1 MEAND
6 PIKRR
11 IVINLDAPPGGQGSA
26 GSRGY
31 GQQRR
36 KSRTWLKVL
45 VVFFLLISLGVVAVG
60 VGGFLW
66 WRNYQTKPAYSLA
79 LIIDAAQRNDM
90 ESFKK
95 QVDDDAIARNL
106 IAEVSQQAATR
117 YGIALNES
125 LQKQIDATIPTLL
138 PKLKTT
144 IEEEVAKEIKEFA
157 SKSEPKPFVLVA
169 LAVPSLVT
177 ITTDGDKAKA
187 VAPMPNRTIELG
199 LQRDGDLWKVT
210 QFKDEVLLQRV
221 VDNVMKDL
229 PAIGEIDLGKTL
241 LKGLQKPKKRR

>member
-1 MEAND
+1 
-6 PIKRR
+6 
-11 IVINLDAPPGGQGSA
+11 
-26 GSRGY
+26 
-31 GQQRR
+31 
-36 KSRTWLKVL
+36 
-45 VVFFLLISLGVVAVG
+45 
-60 VGGFLW
+60 
-66 WRNYQTKPAYSLA
+66 LA
-79 LIIDAAQRNDM
+79 LIIDAAQRDDM
-90 ESFKK
+90 ETFKK
-95 QVDDDAIARNL
+95 QIDDDAIARNL

-117 YGIALNES
+117 YGIALNEG
-125 LQKQIDATIPTLL
+125 LQKQIDAVIPTLL
-138 PKLKTT
+138 PKLKAT

-157 SKSEPKPFVLVA
+157 SKSEPKPFILVA

-177 ITTDGDKAKA
+177 ITTEGDNAKA

-229 PAIGEIDLGKTL
+229 PAIGGIDLGKTL